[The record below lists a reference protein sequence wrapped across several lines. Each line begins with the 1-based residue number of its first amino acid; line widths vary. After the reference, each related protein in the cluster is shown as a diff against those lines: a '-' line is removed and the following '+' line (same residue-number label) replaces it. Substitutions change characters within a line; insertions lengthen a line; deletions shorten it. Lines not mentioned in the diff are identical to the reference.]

1 MPGTTS
7 VILTVVDTKG
17 ATAQTT
23 ANVTV
28 VNPGFTLAPMQPS
41 VTTTAGGSATEQ
53 ITFTPNPGISGTVT
67 LACSNLPAKSACS
80 FAPPTVPSGNAQ
92 TTVVVTLTTTASTA
106 TTIAHPGIFYA
117 AWLPFS
123 GLGLV
128 GIAFM
133 IPGKRRK
140 ASTILT
146 LLVLGASIFAVGCG
160 GSSSHSSAPVVPV
173 VPAYNGTPQGTYTV
187 TVTGNSSNV
196 TQSTTFSLT
205 VK

>member
-1 MPGTTS
+1 
-7 VILTVVDTKG
+7 
-17 ATAQTT
+17 
-23 ANVTV
+23 
-28 VNPGFTLAPMQPS
+28 
-41 VTTTAGGSATEQ
+41 
-53 ITFTPNPGISGTVT
+53 
-67 LACSNLPAKSACS
+67 
-80 FAPPTVPSGNAQ
+80 
-92 TTVVVTLTTTASTA
+92 
-106 TTIAHPGIFYA
+106 
-117 AWLPFS
+117 
-123 GLGLV
+123 
-128 GIAFM
+128 M

>member
-1 MPGTTS
+1 
-7 VILTVVDTKG
+7 
-17 ATAQTT
+17 
-23 ANVTV
+23 
-28 VNPGFTLAPMQPS
+28 
-41 VTTTAGGSATEQ
+41 
-53 ITFTPNPGISGTVT
+53 
-67 LACSNLPAKSACS
+67 
-80 FAPPTVPSGNAQ
+80 
-92 TTVVVTLTTTASTA
+92 VVVTLTTTASTA

-133 IPGKRRK
+133 IPGKRCK

-160 GSSSHSSAPVVPV
+160 GSSSHSSAPVAPVVPV